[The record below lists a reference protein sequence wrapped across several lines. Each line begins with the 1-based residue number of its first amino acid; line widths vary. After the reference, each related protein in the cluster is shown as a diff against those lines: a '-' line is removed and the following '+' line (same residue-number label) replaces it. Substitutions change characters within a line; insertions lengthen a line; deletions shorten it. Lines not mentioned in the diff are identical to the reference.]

1 MASGNP
7 ADIGR
12 EPYTATSQP
21 SAPPPDRHAA
31 LDREPARYQATD
43 DWPEQVRRRADE
55 LVATAAYPNWTQAWR
70 AAYREVTERQRRALE
85 EQVLTAAAKLD
96 PADTS
101 PGAQLRREAAASIGD
116 HRSNDTMRRRWLQ
129 PEAAAQAA
137 PTPVPGNPARI
148 AAASFATPA
157 ASAAGAGAAAA
168 SAGSVRVVPPSA
180 AAARAADSTS
190 PGRSR

>member
-7 ADIGR
+7 ADIR
-12 EPYTATSQP
+12 QEPYMATSPP

-43 DWPEQVRRRADE
+43 DWPEQVRRRTDE

-70 AAYREVTERQRRALE
+70 AAYREVT
-85 EQVLTAAAKLD
+85 
-96 PADTS
+96 
-101 PGAQLRREAAASIGD
+101 GAQLRRAAAASIGD
-116 HRSNDTMRRRWLQ
+116 HRSNDTTRRRRPP

-137 PTPVPGNPARI
+137 PTPVPENPARL
-148 AAASFATPA
+148 AAASFATSA

-168 SAGSVRVVPPSA
+168 SAGPVRVVPPSA
-180 AAARAADSTS
+180 AAARAADSRS